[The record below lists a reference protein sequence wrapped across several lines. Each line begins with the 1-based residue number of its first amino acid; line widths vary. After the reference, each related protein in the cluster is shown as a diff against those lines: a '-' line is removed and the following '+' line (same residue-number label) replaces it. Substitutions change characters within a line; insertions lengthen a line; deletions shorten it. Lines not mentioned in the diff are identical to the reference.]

1 MIPTS
6 MSHTP
11 DNDALNNKKR
21 SGIFRFFANHPAV
34 GIISA
39 IVGVVSLIVT
49 VYFHMQDTKYRELA
63 YYVSPA
69 KAVVV
74 GAGESS
80 NLRVYMGDQMLQS
93 DVTAAQIQIWNQGKE
108 PIKPGDLLAPLT
120 IRTNPSVPILEATIR
135 KRSRDVVRLSLDRE
149 HLKDGVITV
158 SWNILERG
166 DGGVIQL
173 IYAGGPSI
181 EVTASSVI
189 VGQRAIHQIQYTGKI
204 KSPLEQMRIQR
215 QNLYFFWA
223 TPLIGFFFFLDSANW
238 LRRKLPILRS
248 RDLRRY
254 RIWYVLISARIL
266 LAVVAIV
273 MIGVSIYLIRTMS
286 LPSPPFGF

>member
-1 MIPTS
+1 MIPTF

-108 PIKPGDLLAPLT
+108 PIKPGDVLAPLT

-135 KRSRDVVRLSLDRE
+135 KSSRDVVHLSLDRE
-149 HLKDGVITV
+149 HFKDGIVTL
-158 SWNILERG
+158 SWNILEQR
-166 DGGVIQL
+166 DGGVLQL
-173 IYAGGPSI
+173 IYAGGPTTEIAVSG
-181 EVTASSVI
+181 VI
-189 VGQRAIHQIQYTGKI
+189 VGQRAIRRIEYTGKI
-204 KSPLEQMRIQR
+204 ESPLVLQLQLM
-215 QNLYFFWA
+215 
-223 TPLIGFFFFLDSANW
+223 DS
-238 LRRKLPILRS
+238 PDFH
-248 RDLRRY
+248 RDPTR
-254 RIWYVLISARIL
+254 
-266 LAVVAIV
+266 
-273 MIGVSIYLIRTMS
+273 S
-286 LPSPPFGF
+286 LPSKNQWFTAQLPQTILYLQL